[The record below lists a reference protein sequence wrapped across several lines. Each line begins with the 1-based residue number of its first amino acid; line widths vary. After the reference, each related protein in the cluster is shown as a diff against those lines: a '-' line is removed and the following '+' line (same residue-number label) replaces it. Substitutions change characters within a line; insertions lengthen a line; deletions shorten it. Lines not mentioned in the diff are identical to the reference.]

1 MAWRKLRRSDLDAIG
16 GECGIDCGKHLKKAE
31 VIEAIEASGRDDEE
45 IVELWED
52 IQDKR
57 KREQLK
63 EERELERKR
72 LELEIARATASGG
85 ATLSAPVM
93 KPLMEKRRRARI
105 NNCLSELKR
114 FLMANDGGTF
124 EKQSSR
130 SQRVEKADILEM
142 TVKFLRQRQLH
153 IESDSQEEVERTQ
166 RFHDGY
172 RHCVFEVSRYA
183 NAMEPRL
190 RDTLLTH
197 LQSRLHHLAAS
208 TGGTGLQQAYADE
221 AVSST
226 NSDAHDLQPGRRSPS
241 RLHDYGYEAGSV
253 SDVSEEESSSSDY
266 GDAAS
271 PDAEL
276 FLRSG
281 CQDEPRDYRLHR
293 DEGLDHD
300 GSNEPMWRPW

>member
-1 MAWRKLRRSDLDAIG
+1 MQSPTCHQQSTAFLRR
-16 GECGIDCGKHLKKAE
+16 K
-31 VIEAIEASGRDDEE
+31 
-45 IVELWED
+45 
-52 IQDKR
+52 
-57 KREQLK
+57 
-63 EERELERKR
+63 
-72 LELEIARATASGG
+72 
-85 ATLSAPVM
+85 VM

-130 SQRVEKADILEM
+130 SQRIEKADILEM
-142 TVKFLRQRQLH
+142 TVKFLRQRQFHL
-153 IESDSQEEVERTQ
+153 EGDSHEEAERTQ
-166 RFHDGY
+166 RFHEGY
-172 RHCVFEVSRYA
+172 RHCVFEVSRYVS
-183 NAMEPRL
+183 AMEPQL

-208 TGGTGLQQAYADE
+208 TGGTGMQPAYADE

-226 NSDAHDLQPGRRSPS
+226 NGDAPDLRSAVGSPAG
-241 RLHDYGYEAGSV
+241 LLDYRYEAGSV
-253 SDVSEEESSSSDY
+253 SDASEEESSSSDY

-271 PDAEL
+271 LDAEP
-276 FLRSG
+276 FIRRSG

-293 DEGLDHD
+293 DERMDHD

>member
-1 MAWRKLRRSDLDAIG
+1 MQSPNCHSPSTAFLRR
-16 GECGIDCGKHLKKAE
+16 K
-31 VIEAIEASGRDDEE
+31 
-45 IVELWED
+45 
-52 IQDKR
+52 
-57 KREQLK
+57 
-63 EERELERKR
+63 
-72 LELEIARATASGG
+72 
-85 ATLSAPVM
+85 VM

-142 TVKFLRQRQLH
+142 TVKFLRQRQLQL
-153 IESDSQEEVERTQ
+153 ESDSHDEVERTQ

-183 NAMEPRL
+183 NAMEPQL

-208 TGGTGLQQAYADE
+208 TGGGAMQPAYADE

-226 NSDAHDLQPGRRSPS
+226 NGDVPDLQPGRRSPA

-271 PDAEL
+271 PDAVM

-293 DEGLDHD
+293 DEGLDPD

>member
-1 MAWRKLRRSDLDAIG
+1 MQSPTCHSPSTAFLRR
-16 GECGIDCGKHLKKAE
+16 K
-31 VIEAIEASGRDDEE
+31 
-45 IVELWED
+45 
-52 IQDKR
+52 
-57 KREQLK
+57 
-63 EERELERKR
+63 
-72 LELEIARATASGG
+72 
-85 ATLSAPVM
+85 VM

-153 IESDSQEEVERTQ
+153 LESDSHEEVERTQ

-197 LQSRLHHLAAS
+197 LQSRLHHLSAS
-208 TGGTGLQQAYADE
+208 TGGTGMQPAYADE

-226 NSDAHDLQPGRRSPS
+226 NGDAPDLQPGRPA

-253 SDVSEEESSSSDY
+253 SDASEEESSSSDY
-266 GDAAS
+266 GDVAS